1 MKWIRFKRRLSLR
14 KRDVR
19 WGLVPS
25 TMFRERH
32 RLMLRHGKMKS
43 LRCLES
49 PSSCVESPSSCVE
62 SPLSCVMRWTRRDLL
77 SQLVW
82 VDSRASWTL

>member
-1 MKWIRFKRRLSLR
+1 MRRLSLR
-14 KRDVR
+14 KIDVR

-32 RLMLRHGKMKS
+32 RLMVRHGKMKS
-43 LRCLES
+43 L
-49 PSSCVESPSSCVE
+49 SCVESS
-62 SPLSCVMRWTRRDLL
+62 LSCVTSWTRRDLR

-82 VDSRASWTL
+82 VELRASWTL